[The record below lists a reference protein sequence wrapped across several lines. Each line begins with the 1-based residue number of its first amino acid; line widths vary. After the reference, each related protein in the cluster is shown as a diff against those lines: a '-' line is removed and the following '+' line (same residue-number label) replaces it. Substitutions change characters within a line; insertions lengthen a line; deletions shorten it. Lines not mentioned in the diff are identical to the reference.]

1 MNEPL
6 ELSPNVWLDEST
18 NTVIVGMDRMSVAFD
33 PDDFWDFCCNIE
45 QAKINIGSH
54 PEFVIGEYEEDGILK
69 TQLMLKPDDPDIN

>member
-33 PDDFWDFCCNIE
+33 PDDFWDFCCSIE
-45 QAKINIGSH
+45 EAKINIGSH

-69 TQLMLKPDDPDIN
+69 TQLMPKPDDPDIN